1 MIILCSILTLEK
13 EMPMKEISALELR
26 KKFGETIDRIRYQK
40 ELCVITK
47 NGRPVIVLVDF
58 DVYRTARESFKDEA
72 FIEDYTEDRIKEFL
86 SEDKLDRATAETLHK
101 KLKE

>member
-1 MIILCSILTLEK
+1 MR
-13 EMPMKEISALELR
+13 EISAFDLR
-26 KKFGETIDRIRYQK
+26 KKIGEVMDEVRYKK
-40 ELCVITK
+40 EPCVITK